1 MVEEIYVSLQ
11 VKRSVLISKTLI
23 GVVSRVAELLK
34 TLDLRKL
41 ETGIYELLHELQND
55 LRFRI

>member
-1 MVEEIYVSLQ
+1 MVEEFYVSLQ
-11 VKRSVLISKTLI
+11 VKRSVLISKKLI